1 MHAIKHELQQASLP
15 LVCFHLYLVTS
26 LRFVQEAPHD
36 IKLDES
42 MMSINLDES
51 RIDAAETDTT
61 FSPADV
67 IAEETTDAESASQSA
82 TVAEDDVDTDAGI
95 DANNATA
102 DTTATTD
109 TDAATSNTTLD
120 QADSIAEHEVA
131 KTPDPIPE

>member
-1 MHAIKHELQQASLP
+1 
-15 LVCFHLYLVTS
+15 
-26 LRFVQEAPHD
+26 
-36 IKLDES
+36 
-42 MMSINLDES
+42 MSINLDES